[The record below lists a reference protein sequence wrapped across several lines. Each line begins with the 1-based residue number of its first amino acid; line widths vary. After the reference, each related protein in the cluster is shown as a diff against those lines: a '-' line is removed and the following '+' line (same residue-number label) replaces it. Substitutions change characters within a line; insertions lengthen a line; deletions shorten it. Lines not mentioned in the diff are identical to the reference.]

1 MRVATLG
8 RRAPLGRLSPP
19 APLGRLAP
27 LALFALAAALAFPAP
42 AAAQMGE
49 LQLGGTASYGAPD
62 AFREGAGVVAGCG
75 IARLIYVG
83 ARWSYH
89 AGSRQRIP
97 GTGDISTRAQLL
109 TADVGL
115 MFPTG
120 ELEIVPGVSAGAV
133 WFRQSG
139 PEGTHTT
146 RFAIAPGLSVHIHV
160 AGLVAIPELQYLF
173 VGNPRLAAP
182 VSHSGPAATLRLV
195 IPIELRRII
204 Y

>member
-1 MRVATLG
+1 MRLSTRG
-8 RRAPLGRLSPP
+8 RRAPLGPLVPLVPP
-19 APLGRLAP
+19 ALL
-27 LALFALAAALAFPAP
+27 ALAATLTLPTP

-49 LQLGGTASYGAPD
+49 FQLGGTVSYGAPD
-62 AFREGAGVVAGCG
+62 AFREGIGVVAGCG

-89 AGSRQRIP
+89 TGSRQQLP

-109 TADVGL
+109 TADLGL
-115 MFPTG
+115 MFPAG
-120 ELEIVPGVSAGAV
+120 ELEIVPGLSAGAV
-133 WFRQSG
+133 RFRQSG
-139 PEGTHTT
+139 AELTHATK
-146 RFAIAPGLSVHIHV
+146 FAIAPGLSVHIHV